1 MYRSQS
7 EGLYRVFFK
16 LIPNDSIEKGYD
28 YTQASLVVFRLQVP
42 FCNYYEKHSRR
53 GKKNPIVLNTLGRL
67 NYFMKNMSYLQR
79 PNFLDIFPGATIR
92 PSRYSIPGPTNR
104 GWIQHPP
111 APHCPNPPPPNAE
124 CCYVC
129 LTRTFIPP
137 PVGLTQSPRM
147 IGHYYTIDARY
158 GPIIH
163 KGFPMNLY
171 AGMQEI
177 RNDPEYAN
185 ELQFFAT
192 HDDANPNKFSR
203 LGTSWDTTYPYIFC
217 FTTCCMIQPCS
228 SFDLFVNTDRYKKTF
243 WCQGFDNFTSKMTP
257 APVAGPIAA
266 VNPVLSPVLYVII
279 GAFLSDPDFALSA
292 FRNDIL
298 NVLPLKSYNSSV
310 PIIDEYRKS
319 SKILMTLGTKERDT
333 SIYQPAIDPY
343 PRRSAIAAFKSLR
356 DKINKVNMEYKRRI
370 LLSQTENVIKQR
382 FIVKDK
388 VQEKLDMLDVIA
400 AAAYSSTRDGRQA
413 EVIELLR
420 VKAGRGFDI
429 GQVNA
434 VDLEA
439 KVQQLRAETLRL
451 SVLLGRNVS
460 EAARLEFINNIGAL
474 SGIDATITA
483 PDNKIFLKAIAFIR
497 ASPTAAAT
505 AIVGFKSKI
514 ITINGVAIFKFEDDL
529 TDYALLCLKQN
540 WLRGMMDNAYGAGIT
555 VFDPDNIKLHYLDQN
570 GNFVYMGDGIRQY
583 YNPSGDWPPPQPP
596 PPPPGHEGHWNPLPP
611 YLFKSSFD
619 EMRSLDANDKTT
631 PEVAV
636 TVCTLSN
643 MYQVDCYYDKPPTHT
658 PYSMSTIFQVSS
670 TIVYTREINPIIPY
684 AIDMQKIPLSCIPDL
699 PEVVERAPAAPAAG
713 GGAPVAPTSQ
723 RAGRPQPKSN
733 LTPSEREKEREE
745 REEREQVRDDLR
757 NKNRVL
763 QAQLRHN
770 QDQQDLMV
778 TEEAELTQ
786 LLDESPA
793 LNKLYSM
800 LKSPYT
806 LCGTSKRVASYGALL
821 AGKMMDYFFSN
832 YKQLP
837 LFFENFPQE
846 LQLCHQYCSTYL
858 IYDSDVPPYNLLQ
871 IPPNSSFLTPFVD
884 HFQSIGVTFN
894 RLGSPPTVTDQRT
907 YIQHKLKETTENIK
921 AISDFL
927 TKDFM
932 IDDRIIHENTVDS
945 MSQPSESSAQS
956 LSNASLSTTNS
967 QLSKSFCSFDEGSIR
982 DGSVALWFFL
992 TDGTLEDSQYGND
1005 PDFTG
1010 DLNVESDDDGGDDD
1024 DDDGSVGVAP
1034 GVNVKRVRAGGNK
1047 PRLTTVATTK
1057 RNRKYKI
1064 KSSPKRKSKSNS
1076 RHRRNSKITN
1086 KTFCRKRKSYLSR
1099 KPYTKQTL
1107 KKGVKR

>member
-1 MYRSQS
+1 
-7 EGLYRVFFK
+7 
-16 LIPNDSIEKGYD
+16 
-28 YTQASLVVFRLQVP
+28 
-42 FCNYYEKHSRR
+42 
-53 GKKNPIVLNTLGRL
+53 
-67 NYFMKNMSYLQR
+67 MKNMSYLQR

-92 PSRYSIPGPTNR
+92 PSRYSIPGPTNP
-104 GWIQHPP
+104 GWGPN
-111 APHCPNPPPPNAE
+111 APHCTNPAPVPTRDAE

-177 RNDPEYAN
+177 RNDPEYDS
-185 ELQFFAT
+185 EFQFFQT

-257 APVAGPIAA
+257 APVAGAVAA

-279 GAFLSDPDFALSA
+279 GAFISDPDFALSA

-356 DKINKVNMEYKRRI
+356 DKINKVNTEYKRRV

-382 FIVKDK
+382 LLVKDK
-388 VQEKLDMLDVIA
+388 VKKKLDMLDVIA
-400 AAAYSSTRDGRQA
+400 AAAYSSTRPGRQA

-474 SGIDATITA
+474 SAIDATITA
-483 PDNKIFLKAIAFIR
+483 PIADIFSKAIAFIR
-497 ASPTAAAT
+497 ESPTAAAT
-505 AIVGFKSKI
+505 AILGFKSKI
-514 ITINGVAIFKFEDDL
+514 ITINGVAGFKFEDDL

-540 WLRGMMDNAYGAGIT
+540 WLRGMMDNAYGARTT

-596 PPPPGHEGHWNPLPP
+596 PLPPGHVGHWNPLRP

-643 MYQVDCYYDKPPTHT
+643 MYQVDCYYDKPPTNT
-658 PYSMSTIFQVSS
+658 RCSMSTIFQVSS

-723 RAGRPQPKSN
+723 RAVRPQPKYRH
-733 LTPSEREKEREE
+733 TTEEQEKQEEQE

-757 NKNRVL
+757 NKERVL
-763 QAQLRHN
+763 PAQLRHDRARRALAEN
-770 QDQQDLMV
+770 
-778 TEEAELTQ
+778 EEASLI
-786 LLDESPA
+786 A
-793 LNKLYSM
+793 L
-800 LKSPYT
+800 
-806 LCGTSKRVASYGALL
+806 
-821 AGKMMDYFFSN
+821 
-832 YKQLP
+832 
-837 LFFENFPQE
+837 
-846 LQLCHQYCSTYL
+846 
-858 IYDSDVPPYNLLQ
+858 
-871 IPPNSSFLTPFVD
+871 
-884 HFQSIGVTFN
+884 
-894 RLGSPPTVTDQRT
+894 
-907 YIQHKLKETTENIK
+907 
-921 AISDFL
+921 
-927 TKDFM
+927 
-932 IDDRIIHENTVDS
+932 
-945 MSQPSESSAQS
+945 
-956 LSNASLSTTNS
+956 
-967 QLSKSFCSFDEGSIR
+967 
-982 DGSVALWFFL
+982 
-992 TDGTLEDSQYGND
+992 
-1005 PDFTG
+1005 
-1010 DLNVESDDDGGDDD
+1010 
-1024 DDDGSVGVAP
+1024 
-1034 GVNVKRVRAGGNK
+1034 
-1047 PRLTTVATTK
+1047 
-1057 RNRKYKI
+1057 
-1064 KSSPKRKSKSNS
+1064 
-1076 RHRRNSKITN
+1076 
-1086 KTFCRKRKSYLSR
+1086 
-1099 KPYTKQTL
+1099 
-1107 KKGVKR
+1107 